1 MAGFNQ
7 ESNSY
12 KMMKASRTDM
22 INEDL
27 PSLSQATGDY
37 KNSDEFEEYHV
48 RELFYR
54 INYSYAGKYL
64 LETNGRYDGSS
75 KFPKENRFGFFPSVS
90 VGWRVSEEQFME
102 WSKVFLSN
110 LN

>member
-7 ESNSY
+7 ESNAY

-48 RELFYR
+48 RGVFYR
-54 INYSYAGKYL
+54 INYSYAGKYYSKQTGVMMVLRNSLKKIVSASFL
-64 LETNGRYDGSS
+64 L
-75 KFPKENRFGFFPSVS
+75 FP
-90 VGWRVSEEQFME
+90 
-102 WSKVFLSN
+102 
-110 LN
+110 